1 MIVTIIPYFNI
12 KSLLEEFDSKYS
24 TTNIGAGC
32 YLNIVLAT
40 ITIIIYFAVMNKY
53 LSDSSS
59 QPMTYASPKSNN
71 IHQLDDKIAMLQ
83 RLRDKNLITI
93 EECDQKISELK
104 GES

>member
-1 MIVTIIPYFNI
+1 MKGNIIKNSILNKIMLLQSICYLIVTIIPYFNI

-53 LSDSSS
+53 LSDSS
-59 QPMTYASPKSNN
+59 
-71 IHQLDDKIAMLQ
+71 
-83 RLRDKNLITI
+83 
-93 EECDQKISELK
+93 
-104 GES
+104 